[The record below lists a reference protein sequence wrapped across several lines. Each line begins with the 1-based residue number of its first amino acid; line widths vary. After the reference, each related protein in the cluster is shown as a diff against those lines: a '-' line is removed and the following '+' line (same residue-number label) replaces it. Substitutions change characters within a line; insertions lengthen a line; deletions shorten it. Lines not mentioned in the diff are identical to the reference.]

1 MTAPEVI
8 TKTGEFVCW
17 LADSAGRSLHVDLAC
32 TPRGYFES
40 GMGVLALAFVVLL
53 AVAHEARRRR
63 NRPEG
68 YL

>member
-40 GMGVLALAFVVLL
+40 GMAVLALAFVVLL
-53 AVAHEARRRR
+53 AAVHEARRRR

>member
-40 GMGVLALAFVVLL
+40 GMGVLALALVVLL
-53 AVAHEARRRR
+53 AAVHEARRRR